1 MSFDIELEQVQNRGI
16 SSLSERWAALKHR
29 LGFREDQKNLIG
41 LLFCLPNIVVFSI
54 FLLGPVLY
62 SFYLSFTQYQIL
74 RGEAFLYSVGT
85 INSFLTFEIPIIGG
99 IRIPGV
105 NNYIEILTP
114 SPVTISNGRIVT
126 NFAVFTDPT
135 VNTFWW
141 SLKTTTVYAIGTVPF
156 QIYGGLAVAL
166 LLDKRIRGKKAYR
179 AAYFMPVMLSGAAS
193 AVIWRWLLS
202 GDGVI
207 NMLLPSVLEHNWA
220 GDPTTALGAVMVMA
234 IWGGI
239 GFNMVLFLAGL
250 QNIPQELYDASRIDG
265 ANGFQRF
272 RNVTWPNLEN
282 TNFFVIVMAIIGAFQ
297 VFGIAMVF
305 SQGGPYYAT
314 TTTVLLIYQRAFEEG
329 MFGVGAAM
337 AVVLFF
343 IIFSFSYYQYRYRKS
358 KEVDY

>member
-1 MSFDIELEQVQNRGI
+1 MSFPDIGQTSDGRFGT
-16 SSLSERWAALKHR
+16 LSEAWASLKHR
-29 LGFREDQKNLIG
+29 LGIREEQDNLVG
-41 LLFCLPNIVVFSI
+41 VLFCLPNIVVFSI

-62 SFYLSFTQYQIL
+62 AFYLSFTQYSIL
-74 RGEAFLYSVGT
+74 QGEALLYSVGT
-85 INSFLTFEIPIIGG
+85 VNSFLPFEMPVFGDVP
-99 IRIPGV
+99 IPGV
-105 NNYIEILTP
+105 NNYIDILTP
-114 SPVTISNGRIVT
+114 LPITVANGGIVT
-126 NFAVFTDPT
+126 NFQVFSDPT

-166 LLDKRIRGKKAYR
+166 LLDKRIRGKKGYR

-202 GDGVI
+202 GEGVI
-207 NMLLPSVLEHNWA
+207 NMLLPKFLEHNWA
-220 GDPTTALGAVMVMA
+220 GDPGTALGAVMLMA
-234 IWGGI
+234 VWGGI
-239 GFNMVLFLAGL
+239 GFNMILFLAGL
-250 QNIPQELYDASRIDG
+250 QNIPQELYDAARIDG
-265 ANGFQRF
+265 ANGWQRF
-272 RNVTWPNLEN
+272 RNVTWPNLDN

-329 MFGVGAAM
+329 LFGVGAAM

-343 IIFSFSYYQYRYRKS
+343 IIFGFSYYQYRYRRS

>member
-1 MSFDIELEQVQNRGI
+1 MSFFDTEQRQSGRTGT
-16 SSLSERWAALKHR
+16 LSKKWTGLKHR
-29 LGFREDQKNLIG
+29 LGFREDQDNLIG

-62 SFYLSFTQYQIL
+62 AFYLSFTQYSIL
-74 RGEAFLYSVGT
+74 RGEAIMYSIGT
-85 INSFLTFEIPIIGG
+85 INSFLPFQIPIIGDTV
-99 IRIPGV
+99 IPGL
-105 NNYIEILTP
+105 NNYLNILTP
-114 SPVTISNGRIVT
+114 LPVTISGGGIAT
-126 NFAVFTDPT
+126 NFEVFTDPT
-135 VNTFWW
+135 ANTFWW
-141 SLKTTTVYAIGTVPF
+141 SLKTTTVYAVGTVPF

-193 AVIWRWLLS
+193 AIIWRWLLS
-202 GDGVI
+202 GEGVI
-207 NMLLPSVLEHNWA
+207 NMLLPSILEHNWA
-220 GDPTTALGAVMVMA
+220 GNPATALGAVMLMA
-234 IWGGI
+234 VWGGI

-250 QNIPQELYDASRIDG
+250 QNIPQELYDAARIDG

-272 RNVTWPNLEN
+272 RHVTWPNLDN
-282 TNFFVIVMAIIGAFQ
+282 TNFFIIVMAIIGAFQ

-343 IIFSFSYYQYRYRKS
+343 IIFMFSYYQYRYRKS
-358 KEVDY
+358 EEVDY

>member
-1 MSFDIELEQVQNRGI
+1 MSFPDIEQVQDEGLGTVRDAWSG
-16 SSLSERWAALKHR
+16 LKHR
-29 LGFREDQKNLIG
+29 LGFRDEQSNLIG
-41 LLFCLPNIVVFSI
+41 LLFCLPNIVVFSL

-62 SFYLSFTQYQIL
+62 AFYLSFTKYSIL
-74 RGEAFLYSVGT
+74 EGEALLYSIGSVNSLLPVDVPLVGG
-85 INSFLTFEIPIIGG
+85 LQV
-99 IRIPGV
+99 PGV

-114 SPVTISNGRIVT
+114 LPVTIGSGGIVT
-126 NFAVFTDPT
+126 NFEVFTTPT

-156 QIYGGLAVAL
+156 QIFGGLAVAL
-166 LLDKRIRGKKAYR
+166 MLDKRIRGKAAYR

-202 GDGVI
+202 GEGVI
-207 NMLLPSVLEHNWA
+207 NMLLPQFLEHNWA
-220 GDPTTALGAVMVMA
+220 GDPGTALGAVMLMA

-239 GFNMVLFLAGL
+239 GFNMILFLAGL
-250 QNIPQELYDASRIDG
+250 QNIPQELYEAARIDG
-265 ANGFQRF
+265 ASGWQRF
-272 RNVTWPNLEN
+272 RHVTWPNLDN
-282 TNFFVIVMAIIGAFQ
+282 TNFFVLVMAIIGAFQ

-329 MFGVGAAM
+329 LFGVGAAM

-343 IIFSFSYYQYRYRKS
+343 IIFVFSYYQYRYRRAE
-358 KEVDY
+358 EVEY